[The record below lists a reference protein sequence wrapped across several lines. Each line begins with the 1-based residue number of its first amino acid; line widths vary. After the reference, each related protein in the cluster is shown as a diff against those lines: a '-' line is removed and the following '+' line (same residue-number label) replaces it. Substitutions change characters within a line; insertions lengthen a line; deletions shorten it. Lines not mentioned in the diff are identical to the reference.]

1 MLRFE
6 DQRGEPPKVTNPQDW
21 VERCLTHERR
31 SAVNGA
37 ANYEMGVPI
46 VKQRAREIV
55 RELALTMPK
64 AKIERRHIYK
74 VLKQPAP
81 VGFGSTRDDPYLI
94 ASFTLYVGYILQYKF
109 PSLSWRN
116 IRFHTWKTFIQTATK
131 SPEGLV
137 RNHRFQIGL
146 QFLAKEPEFAAFTK
160 LQIDDK
166 GDLADLPDYT
176 TELYEA
182 MTRVCAGEL

>member
-1 MLRFE
+1 MNTSIFMSRINFL
-6 DQRGEPPKVTNPQDW
+6 P
-21 VERCLTHERR
+21 
-31 SAVNGA
+31 
-37 ANYEMGVPI
+37 NY
-46 VKQRAREIV
+46 AT
-55 RELALTMPK
+55 L
-64 AKIERRHIYK
+64 
-74 VLKQPAP
+74 
-81 VGFGSTRDDPYLI
+81 
-94 ASFTLYVGYILQYKF
+94 SFLHHTL
-109 PSLSWRN
+109 
-116 IRFHTWKTFIQTATK
+116 TFIQTATK

>member
-1 MLRFE
+1 M
-6 DQRGEPPKVTNPQDW
+6 
-21 VERCLTHERR
+21 
-31 SAVNGA
+31 
-37 ANYEMGVPI
+37 
-46 VKQRAREIV
+46 
-55 RELALTMPK
+55 
-64 AKIERRHIYK
+64 
-74 VLKQPAP
+74 KQPAP